1 MKNSLL
7 AAVLGTACFGL
18 ASCQDFLSSTEATKD
33 PNNPTRATID
43 QSFVAVQSNGFALL
57 EGAVPHDVCMWLQQC
72 GGVGGRTFEEQGA
85 YQIQPGDV
93 SGDFTGIYVGGG
105 LVDIRRVQE
114 AADAAG
120 DKFYAGV
127 ARVWEA
133 VFVSFAADVWGDIP
147 YREAIGSVATP
158 KFDDQM
164 QVYADLQTLLDRAI
178 TDLES
183 NTGVGPGVADLV
195 FRDKSAAQ
203 QRKAWVEVAH
213 TLKARL
219 YLHTVEKLGAAQYAK
234 ALAEA
239 QKGISS
245 PDNDFKS
252 LHSTATSER
261 NMWVQF
267 SNTSFGPDIV
277 AGAFLTNLMNAQND
291 PRRAEYFGKN
301 SKGGYGGY
309 DVTTGNAADAS
320 LISPLTGSGRNGDG
334 SFRQPLITYAENQL
348 IIAEASLQAGNT
360 AAALAAY
367 NAERASFSLPAATS
381 VTLAT
386 VMTEKYIALFQN
398 VEAWADYKRTCLPA
412 LKPAAG
418 ETEIPGRFYYGQ
430 SEQNANPNTPS
441 AGDQL
446 AKNGFRNTND
456 PAACK

>member
-1 MKNSLL
+1 MKHSLL
-7 AAVLGTACFGL
+7 AAVLSTACLGL
-18 ASCQDFLSSTEATKD
+18 AGCQDFLSSTEATKD

-43 QSFVAVQSNGFALL
+43 QSFIAVQSNGFAIL
-57 EGAVPHDVCMWLQQC
+57 EGAVPHDVCMWMQQC

-133 VFVSFAADVWGDIP
+133 VFMSFAADVWGDVP
-147 YREAIGSVATP
+147 YREAVGSTATP
-158 KFDDQM
+158 TFDDQM

-183 NTGVGPGVADLV
+183 NTGAGPGVADLV
-195 FRDKSAAQ
+195 FRDKPVAQ
-203 QRKAWVEVAH
+203 QRRAWVEVAH

-239 QKGISS
+239 QKGISALA
-245 PDNDFKS
+245 NDFKS

-277 AGAFLTNLMNAQND
+277 AGAFLTNLMNTQND
-291 PRRAEYFGKN
+291 ARRAEYFGRN

-309 DVTTGNAADAS
+309 DVTTGNASDAS

-348 IIAEASLQAGNT
+348 IIAEASLQAGNN

-367 NAERASFSLPAATS
+367 NAERASYSLPSATS

-398 VEAWADYKRTCLPA
+398 IEAWADYKRTCLPA

-418 ETEIPGRFYYGQ
+418 EPEIPGRFYYGS

-441 AGDQL
+441 AGDQQ
-446 AKNGFRNTND
+446 AKNGFRNVND